1 MSEPLAGMPVFEL
14 PVVPL
19 RDAAAVIVFRRVA
32 AGAEVFWIKREKL
45 LRFAGGFYAFPGG
58 KVDKADRE
66 VPVEGATGEAAA
78 LIVTA
83 ARELLEETG
92 LLKARTSRR
101 IAPDEIS
108 TMRTELLEE
117 TVPFAKLLVR
127 HQLTLHAA
135 DFVEAGRWATPPFL
149 PVRFDARFFLV
160 EAPKD
165 QEAEV
170 WPGELSEGAWI
181 APAMAL
187 RRWREGTALLHPPNH
202 HALAVMVGFKDV
214 ESARVAL
221 ANPPNVEGF
230 VAERIEF
237 QQGVRLFPLRT
248 LTLPPA
254 THTNA
259 YVLGTKELIV
269 VDPGSIDDAETDRL
283 IAMLRQL
290 QAEGAGLKA
299 VVLTHHH
306 GDHIGGV
313 ARVVS
318 QLKLP
323 VWCHARTADRLDVKT
338 DRLLAEGELLTLGEM
353 RWRVLHTP
361 GHAQGHLCLYDE
373 ASKAAVVGD
382 MVAGIGTIVI
392 DPPEGDMGDYLA
404 QLRRLEALPVTTLY
418 PSHGP
423 AIPDGPGKLAEYVK
437 HRLWREE
444 KVVAAL
450 ASEPLTL
457 EELVLRAYD
466 DVNAFVLP
474 IAERSTLAILGKL
487 QKEGRVALAE
497 GRYRASSA
505 R

>member
-1 MSEPLAGMPVFEL
+1 MSEPLPGMPAFEM

-19 RDAAAVIVFRRVA
+19 RDAAAVVVFRKVA
-32 AGAEVFWIKREKL
+32 AGAEVFWIKREKQ

-58 KVDKADRE
+58 KVDAADRAIA
-66 VPVEGATGEAAA
+66 VEGASGDAAA

-117 TVPFAKLLVR
+117 TVPFAELLKR
-127 HQLTLHAA
+127 HALTLHAA

-160 EAPKD
+160 EAPQG

-202 HALAVMVGFKDV
+202 HALAVMAGFKDA

-221 ANPPNVEGF
+221 SSAPHVVDF

-237 QQGVRLFPLRT
+237 QQGVKLFPLKT

-259 YVLGTKELIV
+259 YVLGTKELLV
-269 VDPGSIDDAETDRL
+269 VDPGSVDDAETDRL
-283 IAMLRQL
+283 VAMLLQL
-290 QAEGAGLKA
+290 QAEGATIKA

-306 GDHIGGV
+306 GDHVGGLV
-313 ARVVS
+313 RLVER
-318 QLKLP
+318 LKLP
-323 VWCHARTADRLDVKT
+323 VWSHPRTADRLELKT
-338 DRLLAEGELLTLGEM
+338 DRLLVDGEVIALGEM

-361 GHAQGHLCLYDE
+361 GHAQGHVCLYDE
-373 ASKAAVVGD
+373 GSKAAVVGD

-392 DPPEGDMGDYLA
+392 DPPEGEMGDYLA
-404 QLRRLEALPVTTLY
+404 QLKRLEALPVTTLY

-423 AIPDGPGKLAEYVK
+423 AIPDGPGKLAEYLK

-444 KVVAAL
+444 KVLAAL
-450 ASEPLTL
+450 GADPITL
-457 EELVLRAYD
+457 EELVPRAYD

-487 QKEGRVALAE
+487 EREGRVSLAD
-497 GRYRASSA
+497 GRYRVS
-505 R
+505 

>member
-1 MSEPLAGMPVFEL
+1 MSEPLAGMPVFEM
-14 PVVPL
+14 PEVPL
-19 RDAAAVIVFRRVA
+19 RDAAAVIVFRKVA
-32 AGAEVFWIKREKL
+32 AGAEVFWIKREKQ

-66 VPVEGATGEAAA
+66 IPVVGAVGEAAA
-78 LIVTA
+78 LVVCA

-92 LLKARTSRR
+92 LLKARSAKRLG
-101 IAPDEIS
+101 PDEIS
-108 TMRTELLEE
+108 AMRTELLEE
-117 TVPFAKLLVR
+117 TVPFATMLAR
-127 HQLTLHAA
+127 HQLTLNAA
-135 DFVEAGRWATPPFL
+135 DFLPAGRWVTPPFL

-160 EAPKD
+160 EAPSEQD
-165 QEAEV
+165 AEV

-202 HALAVMVGFKDV
+202 HALAVMAAFKNV
-214 ESARVAL
+214 ETAQAAL
-221 ANPPNVEGF
+221 AKPPHLVDF

-259 YVLGTKELIV
+259 YVLGTTELVV
-269 VDPGSIDDAETDRL
+269 VDPGSADDAETDRL
-283 IAMLRQL
+283 VALLEALR
-290 QAEGAGLKA
+290 ADGASLEA

-306 GDHIGGV
+306 GDHIGGLQ
-313 ARVVS
+313 RLVS
-318 QLKLP
+318 RLKLP
-323 VWCHARTADRLDVKT
+323 VWAHARTADRLPVKA
-338 DRLLAEGELLTLGEM
+338 DRLLVDGDVLSLGEM
-353 RWRVLHTP
+353 RWRVLFTP
-361 GHAQGHLCLYDE
+361 GHAQGHVCLYDE
-373 ASKAAVVGD
+373 SSRAAVVGD

-392 DPPEGDMGDYLA
+392 DPPEGDMADYLT

-437 HRLWREE
+437 HRVWREE

-450 ASEPLTL
+450 ASGPLSL
-457 EELVLRAYD
+457 EELVPKAYD

-487 QKEGRVALAE
+487 LGENRVSLAE
-497 GRYRASSA
+497 GRYAIS
-505 R
+505 

>member
-1 MSEPLAGMPVFEL
+1 MSEPLPGMPVFEM
-14 PVVPL
+14 PEVKL

-58 KVDKADRE
+58 KVDPADRAI
-66 VPVEGATGEAAA
+66 PVEGATGDAAV

-92 LLKARTSRR
+92 LLKARTPRR
-101 IAPDEIS
+101 LAPDEIS

-117 TVPFAKLLVR
+117 TVPFAQLLAR
-127 HQLTLHAA
+127 HQLTIHAA
-135 DFVEAGRWATPPFL
+135 DFLEAGRWATPPFL

-160 EAPKD
+160 EAPQG

-202 HALAVMVGFKDV
+202 HALGVMSTFKDT

-221 ANPPNVEGF
+221 ANPPHVVDF

-237 QQGVRLFPLRT
+237 QQGVKLFALRT

-259 YVLGTKELIV
+259 YVLGTQELIV
-269 VDPGSIDDAETDRL
+269 VDPGSVDDVETDRL
-283 IAMLRQL
+283 VALL
-290 QAEGAGLKA
+290 LKLAAEGARLKA

-306 GDHIGGV
+306 GDHVGGL
-313 ARVVS
+313 ARLVDR
-318 QLKLP
+318 LKVP
-323 VWCHARTADRLDVKT
+323 VWSHARTADRLSVKT
-338 DRLLAEGELLTLGEM
+338 DRLLVDGEVIGLGEM

-361 GHAQGHLCLYDE
+361 GHAQGHVCLYDE
-373 ASKAAVVGD
+373 GSRAAVVGD
-382 MVAGIGTIVI
+382 MVAGLGTIVI
-392 DPPEGDMGDYLA
+392 DPPEGDMTDYLQ

-418 PSHGP
+418 PAHGAP
-423 AIPDGPGKLAEYVK
+423 IPDGPGKLAEYLK

-444 KVVAAL
+444 KVLAAL
-450 ASEPLTL
+450 QVEALSL
-457 EELVLRAYD
+457 EALVPRAYD
-466 DVNAFVLP
+466 DVTAFVLP

-487 QKEGRVALAE
+487 QSEGRVSLDD
-497 GRYRASSA
+497 GRYSLR
-505 R
+505 

>member
-1 MSEPLAGMPVFEL
+1 MSEPLPGMPVFEMPAA
-14 PVVPL
+14 PV

-32 AGAEVFWIKREKL
+32 AGAEVFWIKREKQ

-58 KVDKADRE
+58 KVDPADRLIA
-66 VPVEGATGEAAA
+66 VEGATGEAAA
-78 LIVTA
+78 LIATA

-92 LLKARTSRR
+92 LLKARTPRR
-101 IAPDEIS
+101 LAPDELS

-117 TVPFAKLLVR
+117 TVPFADLLKR
-127 HQLTLHAA
+127 HKLTLHAS
-135 DFVEAGRWATPPFL
+135 DFHEAGRWLTPPFL

-160 EAPKD
+160 EAPQGQD
-165 QEAEV
+165 AEV

-202 HALAVMVGFKDV
+202 HALKVMAQFKDA
-214 ESARVAL
+214 EAAKAAL
-221 ANPPNVEGF
+221 AAPAHCVDF

-237 QQGVRLFPLRT
+237 QQGVKLVPLRT

-259 YVLGTKELIV
+259 YVLGTRALVV
-269 VDPGSIDDAETDRL
+269 VDPGSADDAETDRL
-283 IAMLRQL
+283 VALLEQL
-290 QAEGAGLKA
+290 KAEGATLEA

-306 GDHIGGV
+306 GDHVGGLQRLV
-313 ARVVS
+313 AR
-318 QLKLP
+318 LGCP
-323 VWCHARTADRLDVKT
+323 VWSHPRTADRLGVKT
-338 DRLLAEGELLTLGEM
+338 DRLLADGDVLQLGEM

-361 GHAQGHLCLYDE
+361 GHAQGHICLYDE
-373 ASKAAVVGD
+373 ASRAAVVGD

-392 DPPEGDMGDYLA
+392 DPPEGEMTDYLA

-423 AIPDGPGKLAEYVK
+423 AIPDGPGKLAEYLK

-444 KVVAAL
+444 KVLAAL
-450 ASEPLTL
+450 TADGSSL
-457 EELVLRAYD
+457 EDLVPKAYD
-466 DVNAFVLP
+466 DVTAFVLP

-487 QKEGRVALAE
+487 QKDGKVTLEA
-497 GRYRASSA
+497 GRYRAS
-505 R
+505 